1 MGRKRI
7 VHQSNHPFASY
18 PFEAYISGSWQSVE
32 FITIESGTLFM
43 HLKNKYPVAME
54 KGPFSDIRVK
64 SRKAVLSDCS
74 SFLRPGMDISVLSPP
89 KQTNNSDEIN
99 LKPVRLDARIS
110 SIQRKPHSSEC
121 QCQFYV
127 NFYVN
132 QGSLGTELRTLR
144 KEVKVFTINEISIL
158 QKLEHNPCENEY
170 YRWTSSE
177 DCPALPN
184 TKLLLGKFLAD
195 ISWLV
200 VASFVKKVMFCV
212 RTVKDKLVY
221 QILESE
227 IAESSLYTESTI
239 NVVSF
244 TLNEED
250 GLLVSNVSQVV
261 TAKPEA
267 IEYVHESHEE
277 KVSPSSY
284 NVEGLRR
291 SKRRHVQPER
301 YLGYSD
307 VTEFDVGS
315 FRTQPPLKIETAAK
329 GDDEFTL
336 PLSCMLTLKQKPLQ
350 EDVDNSQNF
359 SRMNTSGELLEYSR
373 RKRPKTKKP
382 KSIRSHQ
389 NEHKNQL
396 AIIPLPD
403 VGEPISVEHCDLNDN
418 VSVSHG
424 HESFDT
430 PLNIYHHHLASSSKQ
445 KCKNVNLLTF
455 EPNSLPAKANHA
467 EKSDELTSRSH
478 FGYSISNLQRKDS
491 FVMDD
496 MDLGGTKWEG
506 ISFSKGVQEKTY
518 HPTYSR
524 SRNPEEEKTYKD
536 RTLNATAYKDLIN
549 SYLMNIDVKPT
560 EEPPVTDQWKQ
571 FQETSGFSGI
581 KETETEIFDEEDED
595 DEESEI
601 DMLWQEME
609 VSLASCYL
617 QDTEGV
623 NAVNQAETV
632 EKLKQGCPHDER
644 MDDQIGI
651 HCRICGHVFV
661 DITNIFPP
669 FLERPDRHREDKQC
683 SGEDSDL
690 ERKADEDDDYH
701 LFSANAPPGDEP
713 KTEESENV
721 WALIPELRP
730 KLHAHQKKAFEFLWQ
745 NIAGSME
752 PSLMKTD
759 SKKIGGCVISHT
771 PGAGKTFLIIAFLV
785 SYLKLFP
792 GKRPLVLAPK
802 TTLYTWYKEF
812 IKWKIPIPVYLIHG
826 RRTYRVFNQ
835 KNSMVFPGI
844 PKPTEDVKHVLDCL
858 EKIKNWHSQPSVLI
872 MGYTSFLTLMR
883 EDSKYAHR
891 KYMAKVL
898 RESPGMLILDE
909 GHNPRSTKSR
919 LRKVLMKVHTDLRIL
934 LSGTL
939 FQNNFCEYFNTLY
952 LARPKF
958 AKEVL
963 KQLDPKYKRKKKKGT
978 NYESRAR
985 KLFLDTIARKIDS
998 NDNEE
1003 RIEGLNM
1010 LRNVTHGFIDV
1021 YEGGSSDGLPGLQI
1035 YTLLM
1040 NPTETQHE
1048 MLHTLHQKMG
1058 QSNGYPLEIE
1068 LLITL
1073 GSIHP
1078 WLIKTAVC
1086 SEKFFSNEQ
1095 LMDLEKCK
1103 FDLKIGSK
1111 VKFVLSLIYR
1121 VVKNEKVLIFCHNIA
1136 PVKLFLEYFE
1146 RYFRWQRGREV
1157 LVLTGELELFERGR
1171 VMDKFEE
1178 PGGVSKILL
1187 ASITACAE
1195 GISLTAASR
1204 VIMLDSEWNPSKTK
1218 QAIARAFRPGQQ
1230 KMVYVYQ
1237 LLVSGSL
1244 EEDKYKRTTWKEWV
1258 SNMIFS
1264 EDFVEDPSQWQANKL
1279 EDDILREMVEEDK
1292 SKSFHMIL
1300 KNEKASTNREQRTIQ
1315 S

>member
-1 MGRKRI
+1 MSRKRI

-18 PFEAYISGSWQSVE
+18 PFEAYISGSWQFVE
-32 FITIESGTLFM
+32 FITIESGTLYM

-74 SFLRPGMDISVLSPP
+74 SFLRPGIDVSVLLPP
-89 KQTNNSDEIN
+89 KKTDNSDELN
-99 LKPVRLDARIS
+99 LKPIWLDARIS
-110 SIQRKPHSSEC
+110 SIQRKPHNSEC

-132 QGSLGTELRTLR
+132 QGSLGAEVRTLR
-144 KEVKVFTINEISIL
+144 KEVK
-158 QKLEHNPCENEY
+158 
-170 YRWTSSE
+170 

-200 VASFVKKVMFCV
+200 VTSFVKKVLFCV

-221 QILESE
+221 QILDSE
-227 IAESSLYTESTI
+227 ADESSLNAESTI

-244 TLNEED
+244 TLDDEN
-250 GLLVSNVSQVV
+250 GGLVSNVSQV
-261 TAKPEA
+261 TAKPETIDYA
-267 IEYVHESHEE
+267 HESHEE

-301 YLGYSD
+301 YLGYGD

-315 FRTQPPLKIETAAK
+315 FRSQPPIKIETAAK
-329 GDDEFTL
+329 GDNGLSL
-336 PLSCMLTLKQKPLQ
+336 PLSNLLTLNQKPLQ
-350 EDVDNSQNF
+350 EDFDNSQNL
-359 SRMNTSGELLEYSR
+359 SRMNISRDLLVYSTK
-373 RKRPKTKKP
+373 KRHKTKKR
-382 KSIRSHQ
+382 KSIRSNQ
-389 NEHKNQL
+389 NEHQNQL

-403 VGEPISVEHCDLNDN
+403 HGEPISVDLCDQNDN
-418 VSVSHG
+418 VSGNHG

-430 PLNIYHHHLASSSKQ
+430 PLKSYHHYLASSSKQ
-445 KCKNVNLLTF
+445 KCENINLLTF
-455 EPNSLPAKANHA
+455 EPNSMPAKANDA
-467 EKSDELTSRSH
+467 EKSDEFTSRSH
-478 FGYSISNLQRKDS
+478 FGYGISKLQRKDS
-491 FVMDD
+491 SVMDD

-506 ISFSKGVQEKTY
+506 ISSSKGVQDKTY

-524 SRNPEEEKTYKD
+524 SRNPDEERTYKD

-549 SYLMNIDVKPT
+549 SYLKNINVTPT
-560 EEPPVTDQWKQ
+560 EELPVTDHWKQ
-571 FQETSGFSGI
+571 LEETSGFSGM
-581 KETETEIFDEEDED
+581 KETETEIFDEEDA
-595 DEESEI
+595 EEAEI

-617 QDTEGV
+617 QEAEGA
-623 NAVNQAETV
+623 NAVNHTETV
-632 EKLKQGCPHDER
+632 EKLEQGCPHDER

-669 FLERPDRHREDKQC
+669 FLERPERHREEKQS

-690 ERKADEDDDYH
+690 ERKADEDGDCH
-701 LFSANAPPGDEP
+701 LFLTDAPPVDEP
-713 KTEESENV
+713 KIVENENV
-721 WALIPELRP
+721 WTLIPELSP

-752 PSLMKTD
+752 TALMETD
-759 SKKIGGCVISHT
+759 PKKIGGCVISHT

-891 KYMAKVL
+891 KYMARVL
-898 RESPGMLILDE
+898 RESPGMMILDE

-939 FQNNFCEYFNTLY
+939 FQNNFCEYFNTLC

-963 KQLDPKYKRKKKKGT
+963 KALDPKYKRKKKKGA

-985 KLFLDTIARKIDS
+985 KLFLDTIAKKIDS
-998 NDNEE
+998 KVNEE

-1010 LRNVTHGFIDV
+1010 LRNLTNGFIDV
-1021 YEGGSSDGLPGLQI
+1021 YEGGSSDALPGLQI

-1048 MLHTLHQKMG
+1048 MLHTLHQKMA

-1086 SEKFFSNEQ
+1086 AEKFFSNEQ
-1095 LMDLEKCK
+1095 LIDLEKCK

-1121 VVKNEKVLIFCHNIA
+1121 VFQNEKVLIFCHNIA

-1264 EDFVEDPSQWQANKL
+1264 EDFVEDPSQCQANNL

-1300 KNEKASTNREQRTIQ
+1300 KNEKASTTRE
-1315 S
+1315 